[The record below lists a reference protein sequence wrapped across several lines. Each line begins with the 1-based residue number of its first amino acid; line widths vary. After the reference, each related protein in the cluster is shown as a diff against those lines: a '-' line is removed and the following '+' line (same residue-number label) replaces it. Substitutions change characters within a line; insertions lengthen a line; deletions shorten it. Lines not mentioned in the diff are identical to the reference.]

1 MRIVLTPVR
10 DSHESTPSETAS
22 GVTFTSGESDRG
34 VWLHMTLP
42 DGREMTFDGDEF
54 ARAMRAIGVES

>member
-1 MRIVLTPVR
+1 MRIVLTPER
-10 DSHESTPSETAS
+10 DSHNSHPSETAS
-22 GVTFTSGESDRG
+22 GVAFTSSESERG
-34 VWLHMTLP
+34 VWVHMTLP